1 MSRKFITHA
10 RSAAGAGLLLIA
22 ALGLPVG
29 AQTRPASGPAAPTLQ
44 PTAPKQAPVQ
54 APTPAPMPAPR
65 PGPPAVLP
73 GLAPGLP
80 VPGAAASQAL
90 ATAPVSASARRLYDR
105 SRAQLLQVR
114 TLSNGSQAS
123 VGSGFVVS
131 AEGHVITNYHVV
143 SQFALEP
150 DRYRLQ
156 YATPDGEGG
165 DLELLD
171 FDARRDLALLRIAG
185 GGKAAAPQG
194 GVSAPAANAAASD
207 TTRRMT
213 AAPLVFRKLDQ
224 PLAKGERIYS
234 MGNPHDVA
242 FAVVEGTYNGLVER
256 SFDPLIYYSGAINP
270 GMSGGPVLDED
281 GEIVGI
287 NVSTMIF
294 AQQMSFLV
302 PAAHAAALLARSR
315 DAAPLKG
322 AAWPKL
328 RGQLMA
334 YQEELSR
341 NFLAQPWRTLP
352 HPRYRFPIPQE
363 QYMRCWGSGTPADA
377 QGLQMQRTQ
386 CRMEHALFISESLQ
400 TGYFGV
406 TEEVYDGSKL
416 GAVRFANIYSGSF
429 RNERLGG
436 PDRDRTAPYCREDFV
451 QQKDGPPLRAV
462 ACLRAYRKLEGLFD
476 LTVLVTNVDSSTE
489 GALGRF
495 DARGV
500 SFANATRLTRHYLQ
514 GFAWT
519 TPR

>member
-1 MSRKFITHA
+1 MSRKLLTPG
-10 RSAAGAGLLLIA
+10 RAAVGAVLLLIA
-22 ALGLPVG
+22 ALGLPVM
-29 AQTRPASGPAAPTLQ
+29 AQTRPA
-44 PTAPKQAPVQ
+44 PV
-54 APTPAPMPAPR
+54 
-65 PGPPAVLP
+65 PPASPVVP
-73 GLAPGLP
+73 AMPPSAP
-80 VPGAAASQAL
+80 AIAASQAVPS
-90 ATAPVSASARRLYDR
+90 APVSASARRLYDR
-105 SRAQLLQVR
+105 SRSQLLQVR
-114 TLSNGSQAS
+114 TLYNGSQAS

-143 SQFALEP
+143 SQHALEP
-150 DRYRLQ
+150 ERYRLQ
-156 YATPDGEGG
+156 YQTPEGDGG
-165 DLELLD
+165 DIELLD
-171 FDARRDLALLRIAG
+171 FDARRDLALLRIVRKGADPDP
-185 GGKAAAPQG
+185 K
-194 GVSAPAANAAASD
+194 GVVA
-207 TTRRMT
+207 RMT
-213 AAPLVFRKLDQ
+213 ATPLVFRKAEQ

-256 SFDPLIYYSGAINP
+256 SFDPLIYYSGSINP
-270 GMSGGPVLDED
+270 GMSGGPVIDED

-302 PAAHAAALLARSR
+302 PAEHAAALLARSR
-315 DAAPLKG
+315 NAAPLKG

-328 RGQLMA
+328 RQQLMA
-334 YQEELSR
+334 YQDELSR
-341 NFLAQPWRTLP
+341 NFLAQPWRTLT

-363 QYMRCWGSGTPADA
+363 EYMRCWGSGSSADE

-416 GAVRFANIYSGSF
+416 GAVRFAAIYSASF

-436 PDRDRTAPYCREDFV
+436 PDRDRTAPYCKEDFV

-476 LTVLVTNVDSSTE
+476 LTVLVTNVDASTE

>member
-1 MSRKFITHA
+1 LSRKPLTPG
-10 RSAAGAGLLLIA
+10 RAAVGAVLLLLSA
-22 ALGLPVG
+22 ALGLPTA
-29 AQTRPASGPAAPTLQ
+29 AQTRPAPLPAMTPASPAVPTQ
-44 PTAPKQAPVQ
+44 PTVP
-54 APTPAPMPAPR
+54 
-65 PGPPAVLP
+65 
-73 GLAPGLP
+73 
-80 VPGAAASQAL
+80 PGAPATAASQAISS
-90 ATAPVSASARRLYDR
+90 APVSASARRLYDR

-114 TLSNGSQAS
+114 TLYNGSQAS

-131 AEGHVITNYHVV
+131 AEGHVITNYHVI
-143 SQFALEP
+143 SQHALEP
-150 DRYRLQ
+150 ERYQLKFQ
-156 YATPDGEGG
+156 TPEGDGG
-165 DLELLD
+165 DIELLD
-171 FDARRDLALLRIAG
+171 FDARRDLALLRIVAKPG
-185 GGKAAAPQG
+185 DAKADPK
-194 GVSAPAANAAASD
+194 GVVA
-207 TTRRMT
+207 RMT
-213 AAPLVFRKLDQ
+213 GTPLVFRKAEQ

-256 SFDPLIYYSGAINP
+256 SFDPLIYYSGSINP
-270 GMSGGPVLDED
+270 GMSGGPVIDED

-302 PAAHAAALLARSR
+302 PGEHAAALLARSR
-315 DAAPLKG
+315 NATPIKG

-328 RGQLMA
+328 RQQLMA
-334 YQEELSR
+334 YQDELSR
-341 NFLAQPWRTLP
+341 NFLAQPWRTLT

-363 QYMRCWGSGTPADA
+363 EYMRCWGSGSSADE

-416 GAVRFANIYSGSF
+416 GALRFSAIYSASF

-436 PDRDRTAPYCREDFV
+436 PDRDRTAPYCKEDFV

-476 LTVLVTNVDSSTE
+476 LTVLVTNVDAPTE

-500 SFANATRLTRHYLQ
+500 SFANATQLTRHYLQ